1 MDVSAIVHDHG
12 PDVSKMG
19 KQCGIHDFLCFDHEL
34 DLTVNAGISC
44 DSFGPIFRKAAD
56 ITSTLRSSNNCF
68 RRLRD
73 FQVSDLFYFA
83 FTFHAFVFSTL

>member
-44 DSFGPIFRKAAD
+44 DSFGPIFRK
-56 ITSTLRSSNNCF
+56 SSRHYIYIAF
-68 RRLRD
+68 
-73 FQVSDLFYFA
+73 FQQLFPQI
-83 FTFHAFVFSTL
+83 S